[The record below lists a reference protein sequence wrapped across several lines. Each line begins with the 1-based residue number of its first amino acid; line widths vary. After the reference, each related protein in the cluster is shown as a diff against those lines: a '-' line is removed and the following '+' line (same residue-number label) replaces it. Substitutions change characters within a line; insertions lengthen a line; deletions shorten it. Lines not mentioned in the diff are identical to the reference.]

1 MTSPFPERIVSCPHH
16 NSRGPL
22 RVQVIVLHADASPN
36 ETGTVSWLMH
46 PTSKVSYHALIGRK
60 GVIYRCVPPS
70 RRAWHA
76 GVARWEKQAEVNG
89 ISLGLAFSNK
99 NDGVEPLT
107 EAQIAAAKQVLA
119 EWRSVFGNLPVTTH
133 ALVAPGRKT
142 DPNAPNFRLD
152 DYAVRLA

>member
-1 MTSPFPERIVSCPHH
+1 MSTKFPERTLSSPHH

-22 RVQVIVLHADASPN
+22 RPQVIVLHSDASQN
-36 ETGTVSWLMH
+36 ETGTISWLMH
-46 PTSKVSYHALIGRK
+46 PTSKVSYHVLIGRK

-89 ISLGLAFSNK
+89 ISLGLAWSNK

-107 EAQIAAAKQVLA
+107 EAQIEAAQQVLA

-142 DPNAPNFRLD
+142 DPNAPNIRLED
-152 DYAVRLA
+152 FAVRLG